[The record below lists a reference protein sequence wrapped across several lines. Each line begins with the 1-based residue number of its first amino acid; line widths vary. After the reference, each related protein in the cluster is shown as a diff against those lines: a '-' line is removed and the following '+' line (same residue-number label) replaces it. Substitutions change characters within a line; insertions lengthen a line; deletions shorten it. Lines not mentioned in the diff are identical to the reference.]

1 MGYHGIACQVCNVKF
16 RSVPEFKK
24 HMHTKVHQ
32 QQMTEVFQKDVFK
45 DPGYFPRIVVLD
57 RFSKRDL
64 QNPIIGLSLLTLCF
78 SPEVP
83 NMFYLCHV
91 CEEKCSQEQ
100 ILCHLF
106 SADHYSN
113 YYNYTDPNVLRFSW
127 LPSMDMRRILR
138 PEALK
143 DTRDRGAEQLQMLD
157 LPEKLFAAV
166 EASSYSEAGKTE
178 RRTIQTYQRDPK
190 RKHPLLGLQHL
201 VECICAEQTE
211 KRYYLC
217 TLCHLTLATHK
228 IIKHLLSFDHIFC
241 YFNAWHPS
249 TLLSKECYT
258 NYTSFFIFMM
268 LDFAKQTEEIH
279 GAFTDIK
286 QVTLDPALFT
296 SVDISCYAEALN
308 KLESIRKERNESSLI
323 TSIKPGNKLAGHAVI
338 TSYRLRCQGCN
349 LIFGTVSQYVM
360 HVRQDR
366 HKQMSMK
373 IFGQDAVGDRKGC
386 IPLLDLCRYLKGS
399 SIRTEP
405 VIGVPLI
412 VMCLCTQADVTPI
425 YVCFVCEDSFPE
437 SCIRG
442 HLNSPKHLI
451 HTLMHQNPWL
461 LPFAWEKH
469 PDVQV
474 LQTLAWE
481 EERARGQ
488 NDMMLKILD
497 VPYHILQSLN
507 PLYYPNVL
515 ETLEAFGHHLK
526 REVPKCDTI
535 CKPGKSQRFPVL
547 GQQFLVAHSIATKWR
562 QPTDWGFL
570 CLLCQRRLSE
580 DESRAH
586 VFSREHVEMFLERA
600 HPGSLHSS
608 TKNTETLLDLAKQA
622 ADIHPLIPKQ
632 TIKLPKPIWEPCSY
646 EKAIAILTTVYRKQ
660 RRGELV
666 PTLALR
672 KKLVPTET
680 LKEVDKDHVRDANQ
694 ENSGLTKKTEKEKE
708 TGNESADKSETSSQP
723 VPVEKEAESEE
734 HSQNKTSDR
743 VSDRVTNR
751 PGSETEIET
760 RKECPEITRKLCVEG
775 GTDAGKGADK
785 ETLEQSE
792 NKSETRREAISE
804 TSPEQIK
811 SPGCEKYQV
820 IGGEKREVAVKLT
833 VREPSFETP
842 ERRQQTETD
851 DGSETGIERTKS
863 SQDALM
869 NNYVC
874 KEIEKKRQ
882 SSMSDRAPEKRR
894 PSENTCREIGDKR
907 RRLCSE
913 GEKTPSTISP
923 KMPEEGRVEMDLKKM
938 MTTNM
943 GDSGKSSDQ
952 STMDKATVRYNR
964 SQRDELWSYL
974 KMKCREPVIGLN
986 ALFECHCDQY
996 DPLYLCECC
1005 CLMILEKNI
1014 VSHVTGFAH
1023 RTTHLMGLQKVTTP
1037 PGKKQ
1042 RRAIRRVAALREQE
1056 KGYGEAQ
1063 VVDLD
1068 PELYNDIAKQNFECA
1083 IKKVKELHAQQDIS
1097 RSLPPTS
1104 VLAGVQPWDTS
1115 AISNAQHEVTSVT
1128 QDTQVSQVRPLVHQT
1143 APLTSNPQCQG
1154 TSSTFD
1160 LQPQVNPSIAEL
1172 QPQVVPSTSNCPP
1185 QATRGSEDKDP
1196 AETSTDLW
1204 AYLKNS
1210 TRTQPIIGE
1219 YMLSVWCFL

>member
-24 HMHTKVHQ
+24 HVHTKVHQ

-166 EASSYSEAGKTE
+166 EASSYSE
-178 RRTIQTYQRDPK
+178 
-190 RKHPLLGLQHL
+190 GLQHL

-249 TLLSKECYT
+249 TLLPKECYT

-507 PLYYPNVL
+507 PPYYPNVL

-913 GEKTPSTISP
+913 GEKTSSTISP

-986 ALFECHCDQY
+986 ALFECHCDQH

-1023 RTTHLMGLQKVTTP
+1023 RTTHLM
-1037 PGKKQ
+1037 
-1042 RRAIRRVAALREQE
+1042 
-1056 KGYGEAQ
+1056 
-1063 VVDLD
+1063 
-1068 PELYNDIAKQNFECA
+1068 
-1083 IKKVKELHAQQDIS
+1083 
-1097 RSLPPTS
+1097 
-1104 VLAGVQPWDTS
+1104 
-1115 AISNAQHEVTSVT
+1115 
-1128 QDTQVSQVRPLVHQT
+1128 DTQVSQVRPLVHQT

-1210 TRTQPIIGE
+1210 TRTQPIIGLK
-1219 YMLSVWCFL
+1219 MLFRSADRQKSYYFCKCCSVKMPISSSVGHLISSQHRYNYIVS